1 MEINITKT
9 QAEGRDVMDA
19 FYNTIYKQITMSTS
33 AEQTYQLAEA
43 WRAISP
49 YPQR

>member
-9 QAEGRDVMDA
+9 QAEYNDVQHA
-19 FYNTIYKQITMSTS
+19 FYNTIYKQITQSTS

-43 WRAISP
+43 WKAILTT
-49 YPQR
+49 R